1 MPMHLFYVHGF
12 NSSPLSAKARVL
24 GDYVATHHPEVCYHV
39 PALPYDPERAIDIL
53 CETIEQCLPAPVKLL
68 GSSLG
73 GFYGTY
79 AAERYQL
86 PLVLVNPA
94 VRPFDLLQNHL
105 GEQTNIYT
113 GERYV
118 FTEHH
123 IEVLRRLDVD
133 VTQPE
138 RYLLLTQT
146 GDETLDYREG
156 VAKFQASP
164 QVVEQGGSHGFDGFE
179 RHLSSI
185 MKFFGIAVKPITH

>member
-12 NSSPLSAKARVL
+12 NSSPHSAKARLL
-24 GDYVATHHPEVCYHV
+24 GDYVAAHYPEVCYHV
-39 PALPYDPERAIDIL
+39 PALPYDPERAITIL
-53 CETIEQCLPAPVKLL
+53 CDTIEQCMPAPIKLV

-94 VRPFDLLQNHL
+94 VRPYDLLKDHL

-123 IEVLRRLDVD
+123 IEVLRGLDVD

-156 VAKFQASP
+156 VAKFHASP

-179 RHLSSI
+179 HHLSSI
-185 MKFFGIAVKPITH
+185 MKFFNITQ